1 MHESGQSAQ
10 RRGRTAAKSPQ
21 QQTAARILRTLLDAT
36 LSLVKSITPRMQ
48 FTQISEA
55 STPPHPASWPLSRPP
70 LSGSRS

>member
-1 MHESGQSAQ
+1 MHESRQTAQ
-10 RRGRTAAKSPQ
+10 RRGAEDGGQVP
-21 QQTAARILRTLLDAT
+21 TAARILMTLLDAT